1 MLARMLYTDIQNKDV
16 INVLDGSLMGSVV
29 DLEIEPNSGQ
39 IFSIW
44 IKSYCNVLNI
54 FNKGDRVNLAWD
66 QIVKIGEDVIIVN
79 YPYATD

>member
-16 INVLDGSLMGSVV
+16 INVLDGSLMGNIV

-44 IKSYCNVLNI
+44 IRSYCNVLNI

-66 QIVKIGEDVIIVN
+66 QIVKIGEDVVIVN